1 MEEYRVRV
9 TGDDLVF
16 SAAHFITL
24 EGDVCEA
31 LHGHDYRVAAEVAG
45 PLDENS
51 YVVDFVALRDSL
63 KSILGELDHHVL
75 LPTGHPLI
83 RVTLSEQEVQVTFG
97 ERRWAFPRSDCVLL
111 PIPNTT
117 TELLARHVGR
127 QLAAELRARGP
138 AKPSRLRVR
147 IDEARGYSATC
158 ELRDE

>member
-1 MEEYRVRV
+1 MEDYCVRV
-9 TGDDLVF
+9 CGDELVF
-16 SAAHFITL
+16 SAAHFVTL
-24 EGDVCEA
+24 EGGVCEA

-51 YVVDFVALRDSL
+51 YVVDFAALRDSL
-63 KSILGELDHHVL
+63 KSILGELDHRVL
-75 LPTGHPLI
+75 LPTGHPSI